1 MSKKGS
7 KYMKIKIKTETGEV
21 VKVVN
26 EKNNKA
32 TQITPAELEQMY
44 QSQAGV
50 QHVGTILYNHSSPG

>member
-1 MSKKGS
+1 MTKGGS

-21 VKVVN
+21 VKITD
-26 EKNNKA
+26 EKNVKA

-50 QHVGTILYNHSSPG
+50 KHVATILYTHASPG